1 MSGHATAQIYETV
14 VAQTAGTATWSQSLE
29 FYYKIGDASM
39 KPEWHGNLLVTTPES
54 NVFDGK
60 TELNLGFLLKLGE
73 GAAAKEAEDPNW
85 QNGWDGVDCRVIID
99 TGAPEDVILN
109 GYDVFHVGDD
119 IPDSLEE
126 LYELR

>member
-1 MSGHATAQIYETV
+1 MSGHATAQIYETIL
-14 VAQTAGTATWSQSLE
+14 GTASTWSQSLE
-29 FYYKIGDASM
+29 FYYKIGDASL
-39 KPEWHGNLLVTTPES
+39 KPEWHGNLLVTTAES

-85 QNGWDGVDCRVIID
+85 KNGWDGVDCRVIID

-119 IPDSLEE
+119 TLPDSLED